1 MRNDIEC
8 WGFDAVIFRI
18 GYPLDQPWEFF
29 KNIDPVFTFKTYLS
43 RVGKYHPS
51 TIHLLLI
58 LNPGC
63 TLELLELLKKTMPR
77 SHFSE
82 TLINLSE
89 VLTWGV
95 FKSSQVILTWVQ
107 SSKLSI
113 FQSRKVLYFPHLK
126 KTKKQKNFP
135 KPTLNYNCAFYLT

>member
-1 MRNDIEC
+1 M
-8 WGFDAVIFRI
+8 IFRT
-18 GYPLDQPWEFF
+18 GYPLDKPWEFF
-29 KNIDPVFTFKTYLS
+29 KNSDPVFTFKTHLS

-51 TIHLLLI
+51 AICLLLI

-63 TLELLELLKKTMPR
+63 TLELLELLKKAMPR

-89 VLTWGV
+89 ALTWGV

-107 SSKLSI
+107 SSKLSVL
-113 FQSRKVLYFPHLK
+113 QRREVLYFPHLK
-126 KTKKQKNFP
+126 KKKKHKKLPLNP
-135 KPTLNYNCAFYLT
+135 PTLNCNHVFYLT